1 MRFAHCVTGHTC
13 YVWCISKGDTQMT
26 DQQKADAAFA
36 AAHRAAERR
45 ADAEALAQYQRDCL
59 ASWAGK

>member
-1 MRFAHCVTGHTC
+1 
-13 YVWCISKGDTQMT
+13 MT

-36 AAHRAAERR
+36 AARRRERR

>member
-1 MRFAHCVTGHTC
+1 MTPQGFGPATTH
-13 YVWCISKGDTQMT
+13 KGDTQMT